1 MAMIASLSRRQGYG
15 LGALVCAGMLGFAY
29 FAQYGLGLEPC
40 PLCIFQRMVFFGLF
54 VFFLIGAIQNPGKTG
69 ARVYGLLLSLIAL
82 TGVGIA
88 GRHVWIQH
96 LPADQVPEC
105 GPGLDY
111 MLDVFPLGDVIRTVL
126 TGSGEC
132 AEIVW
137 EFLGLSM
144 PAWTLVWYVL
154 LALWALYFSCRGDRR
169 PARI

>member
-1 MAMIASLSRRQGYG
+1 MIASLSRRAGYG
-15 LGALVCAGMLGFAY
+15 LAALACAGMLGFAY

-40 PLCIFQRMVFFGLF
+40 PLCIFQRMAFFGLF
-54 VFFLIGAIQNPGKTG
+54 VVFLIAAIQNPAETG
-69 ARVYGLLLSLIAL
+69 ARVYGFLLTLIAL
-82 TGVGIA
+82 IGAGIA

-111 MLDVFPLGDVIRTVL
+111 MLDVFPLSDVIRTVL

-144 PAWTLVWYVL
+144 PAWTLVGYL
-154 LALWALYFSCRGDRR
+154 ALALWALYFSFRS
-169 PARI
+169 AVSEA